1 MVTSLI
7 RSLLC
12 FLACCLAFAH
22 VSAQPAP
29 PALEAVIATAL
40 SIKEG
45 EPGTPAFAAAA
56 DSYRAVLGEAQRMVM
71 PLRATWL
78 RRALRNLVSN
88 ALRYGSRARVTLRR
102 EDNEAVLVV
111 EDDGPGIPEHEIA
124 RMLEPFTRL
133 EASRNSATGGAGL
146 GLTLARAIADQHAG
160 SLVLANRQQGGE
172 TKGLTAT
179 LRLPLQ

>member
-1 MVTSLI
+1 
-7 RSLLC
+7 
-12 FLACCLAFAH
+12 
-22 VSAQPAP
+22 
-29 PALEAVIATAL
+29 
-40 SIKEG
+40 
-45 EPGTPAFAAAA
+45 
-56 DSYRAVLGEAQRMVM
+56 MVM

-146 GLTLARAIADQHAG
+146 GLTLARAIADQHGG
-160 SLVLANRQQGGE
+160 SLVLANRQQSGE
-172 TKGLTAT
+172 TTGLTAT